1 MKTGSRIPHGS
12 RVYLGTLRTL
22 GFPLRLLPNPE
33 WWLTWGRNIDN
44 EGAEYRVE
52 AILGFYWAIIVGVG
66 LSLILRRGEE
76 VIALQSSE
84 PTIRYAATLGI

>member
-1 MKTGSRIPHGS
+1 MATWLVCFFVTIQAMKTGSRIPHGS

-66 LSLILRRGEE
+66 LSLILRRG
-76 VIALQSSE
+76 AKRS
-84 PTIRYAATLGI
+84 